1 MRSTPMNRVLS
12 AIFLIGTIVLLAGC
26 GGGGIPEW
34 NPKKDRGAMM
44 GMDAGGNAT
53 NAPDKVIL
61 QAGDPIS
68 VTFSDVPPP
77 GIMEWKGRIG
87 EDGNVTLHLNVTV
100 NAIGKTANQL
110 AQDIREAY
118 VPKYYKY
125 LTATVKPDERFYYVG
140 GEVRMPN
147 RQPYTGAM
155 TVTRAID
162 TAGGF
167 TDYAK
172 KSQIILTRANGQKFQ
187 IDYNKA
193 IQDRAYDPPVF
204 PNDQIKVERRI
215 VW

>member
-1 MRSTPMNRVLS
+1 MRSTPLNRVLS
-12 AIFLIGTIVLLAGC
+12 AIFLIGTTALLAGC

-44 GMDAGGNAT
+44 GVDAGGNAT

-61 QAGDPIS
+61 QAGDPIT
-68 VTFSDVPPP
+68 VTFADVPPP

-87 EDGNVTLHLNVTV
+87 EDGNITLHLNVTI
-100 NAIGKTANQL
+100 NAIGKTANQV
-110 AQDIREAY
+110 AQEIRDAY

-172 KSQIILTRANGQKFQ
+172 KSQIILTRANGQKFK

-193 IQDRAYDPPVF
+193 IEDRAYDPPVY
-204 PNDQIKVERRI
+204 PNDQIKVERRL
-215 VW
+215 W

>member
-1 MRSTPMNRVLS
+1 MRSSQLNWVLS
-12 AIFLIGTIVLLAGC
+12 AILLVAAVGLLAGC

-44 GMDAGGNAT
+44 GLNAAGSAT

-68 VTFSDVPPP
+68 ITFSDVPPP
-77 GIMEWKGRIG
+77 GIEKWQGRIG
-87 EDGNVTLHLNVTV
+87 EDGNITLHLNVTIK
-100 NAIGKTANQL
+100 AIGKTPNQVS
-110 AQDIREAY
+110 QEIRDAY

-125 LTATVKPDERFYYVG
+125 LTATVQPEERFYFVG
-140 GEVRMPN
+140 GEVRAPGS
-147 RQPYTGAM
+147 RPYSGTM

-172 KSQIILTRANGQKFQ
+172 RTEIILTRANGNKFK
-187 IDYNKA
+187 INYKKA
-193 IQDRAYDPPVF
+193 IKDPAHDPVVY
-204 PNDQIKVERRI
+204 PNDRVEVGRRL
-215 VW
+215 W